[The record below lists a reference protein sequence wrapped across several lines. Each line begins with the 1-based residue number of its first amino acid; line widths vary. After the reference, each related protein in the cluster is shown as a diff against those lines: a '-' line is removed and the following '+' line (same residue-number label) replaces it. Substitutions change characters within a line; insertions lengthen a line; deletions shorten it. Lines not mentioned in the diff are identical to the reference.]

1 MEEEKNKSYN
11 NITKEQENILKQEI
25 KFIHEEFKNKLEE
38 HKRLKEELKNVK
50 KSFHMGLKDY
60 TIEKNLTIEK
70 EQEIESLLSKISKML
85 KMMSLSINQTIN
97 KKFYT
102 HLLEI
107 SNNRNKEKILLKFF
121 NFVFNVYNYGKI
133 YINNMNIENA
143 DIKNDDF
150 FIDINNFVDNTQ
162 SVHELLT
169 IIRNENEI
177 KNILVYSYDIFHN
190 LQKENEDIYL
200 IEIVK

>member
-25 KFIHEEFKNKLEE
+25 KFIHEEFKNKIEE

-50 KSFHMGLKDY
+50 KSFHMGLNDY

-107 SNNRNKEKILLKFF
+107 SNNRNKENSFKIFQF
-121 NFVFNVYNYGKI
+121 CI
-133 YINNMNIENA
+133 QCI
-143 DIKNDDF
+143 
-150 FIDINNFVDNTQ
+150 
-162 SVHELLT
+162 
-169 IIRNENEI
+169 
-177 KNILVYSYDIFHN
+177 
-190 LQKENEDIYL
+190 
-200 IEIVK
+200 